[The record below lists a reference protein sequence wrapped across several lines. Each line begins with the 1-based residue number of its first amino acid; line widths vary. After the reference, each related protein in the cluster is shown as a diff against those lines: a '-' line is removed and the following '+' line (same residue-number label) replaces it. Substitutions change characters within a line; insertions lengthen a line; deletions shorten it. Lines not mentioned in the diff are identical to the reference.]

1 MENLINRNGEERTI
15 ERITHDRIRVM
26 GNSVFIRKSSDNEGL
41 TMFDFEGGPCL
52 NVGGKIK
59 FEKMD
64 WYIHGIVQEDTIY
77 PDFASVQLFVSPIY

>member
-15 ERITHDRIRVM
+15 ERISHDRIRIM
-26 GNSVFIRKSSDNEGL
+26 GNSYFVRKSSENNQIS
-41 TMFDFEGGPCL
+41 MFDFEGGPCL

-64 WYIHGIVQEDTIY
+64 WQIHQIKEEDTTY
-77 PDFASVQLFVSPIY
+77 PNFASVQLFVSPIY

>member
-15 ERITHDRIRVM
+15 ERITHDRIRIM
-26 GNSVFIRKSSDNEGL
+26 GNSHFVRKSSDNEGL

-59 FEKMD
+59 FEKLE
-64 WYIHGIVQEDTIY
+64 WQIHYITQEETTY
-77 PDFASVQLFVSPIY
+77 PNFASVQLIVSPIY

>member
-1 MENLINRNGEERTI
+1 MENLINSNGEERTI

-26 GNSVFIRKSSDNEGL
+26 GNSVFIRKSSDSEGL

-64 WYIHGIVQEDTIY
+64 WYIHGIEQEDTIY